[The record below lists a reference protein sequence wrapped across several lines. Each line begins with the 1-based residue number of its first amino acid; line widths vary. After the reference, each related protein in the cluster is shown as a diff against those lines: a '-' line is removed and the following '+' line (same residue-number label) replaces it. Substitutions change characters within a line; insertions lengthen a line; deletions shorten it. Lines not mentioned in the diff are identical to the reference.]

1 MGTGLKEASLPL
13 IKINFPIS
21 KSIEDALKSIKVLFE
36 FYGIPSSEAEEIKE
50 KILKL
55 IRDYESKGKEER
67 FDLDIIPQKERVE
80 ILLSIKEDLIRK
92 NILIS
97 FKSKK
102 IKILQIRRKGKRI
115 NIKIGV
121 FKNLAEFK
129 QE

>member
-1 MGTGLKEASLPL
+1 MGTDLKEVSLPI

-21 KSIEDALKSIKVLFE
+21 KTTEDSLKSITILFE
-36 FYGIPSSEAEEIKE
+36 FYGISSSEAEEIKE
-50 KILKL
+50 KIFKL
-55 IRDYESKGKEER
+55 IRDCEKTGKEER
-67 FDLDIIPQKERVE
+67 FDIDIIPQKEIVE

-102 IKILQIRRKGKRI
+102 IEILRIRRKGKRI
-115 NIKIGV
+115 NIKLGV
-121 FKNLAEFK
+121 LKDLAKLK